1 MALVRLRSAV
11 HLQVQ
16 AKTLS
21 EYRRLLPLAPPRE
34 DNFPLLHVPLQHTLL
49 RFERVRV
56 PGVDLET
63 YETMR
68 LPVSFQPWFRLNC
81 LINLCLYTS
90 YLLL

>member
-1 MALVRLRSAV
+1 MALVRFRSAV

-16 AKTLS
+16 AETLS
-21 EYRRLLPLAPPRE
+21 EYRRLLPLPTPRE

-63 YETMR
+63 YETM
-68 LPVSFQPWFRLNC
+68 
-81 LINLCLYTS
+81 
-90 YLLL
+90 